1 MMQAKAVKTLVAL
14 FFIAYPFIVYFGL
27 SHFPPS
33 FFGLILVLLLAIRFG
48 VIKSD
53 ERKLMLPILLI
64 FALYAIATVVLD
76 STPMVLYYPALV
88 SFVMCFVFANSLRG
102 EEPLLLRLVKAR
114 GMITSEHTP
123 GYLFWLTG
131 LWAVFFVLNG
141 LVSIWTSSI
150 SLHAWT
156 LYNGLISYF
165 IIAILVVGEWFYRRH
180 YKKKK
185 GVIDPSTPPSSKPQ

>member
-1 MMQAKAVKTLVAL
+1 MQAKIVKALVAL
-14 FFIAYPFIVYFGL
+14 FFVAYPFFVYFGL
-27 SHFPPS
+27 SYFPPS
-33 FFGLILVLLLAIRFG
+33 FFGLVLVALLALRFG

-64 FALYAIATVVLD
+64 FVLYAIATVIFD
-76 STPMVLYYPALV
+76 NTRMVLYYPALV
-88 SFVMCFVFANSLRG
+88 SLVMCFVFANSLRS

-114 GMITSEHTP
+114 GMTTSKHTP

-131 LWAVFFVLNG
+131 LWAMFFLLNA
-141 LVSIWTSSI
+141 LVSIWSSTI
-150 SLHAWT
+150 SLHVWT

-165 IIAILVVGEWFYRRH
+165 IVAILMAAEWLYRGH

-185 GVIDPSTPPSSKPQ
+185 GVIDP

>member
-1 MMQAKAVKTLVAL
+1 MRASIVKALVAL

-27 SHFPPS
+27 SYLPPS
-33 FFGLILVLLLAIRFG
+33 FFGLVLVALLAFRYG

-64 FALYAIATVVLD
+64 FMLYAIATVIFDKTSL
-76 STPMVLYYPALV
+76 VLYYPALV
-88 SFVMCFVFANSLRG
+88 SFVMCFVFANSLRA
-102 EEPLLLRLVKAR
+102 EESLLLRVVKAR
-114 GMITSEHTP
+114 GMATSEHTP

-131 LWAVFFVLNG
+131 LWAIFFVLNA
-141 LVSIWTSSI
+141 LASIWSSTI
-150 SLHAWT
+150 SIQAWT

-165 IIAILVVGEWFYRRH
+165 IVAILMAAEWLYRRH

-185 GVIDPSTPPSSKPQ
+185 GVIDP